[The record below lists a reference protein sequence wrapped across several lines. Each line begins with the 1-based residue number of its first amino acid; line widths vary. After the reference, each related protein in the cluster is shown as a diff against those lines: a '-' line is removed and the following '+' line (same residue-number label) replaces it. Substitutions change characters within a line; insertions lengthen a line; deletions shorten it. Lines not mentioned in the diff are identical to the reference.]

1 MEKRSFFMAARLI
14 VLLALSCSAL
24 AAGKEPG
31 PEQQADWQ
39 QRLEQAAALQA
50 EAKARQAAADQLFEQ
65 KSAACFKKFLVN
77 ACQQE
82 ARREQVKVTKEAR
95 RLENEG
101 KALERAVKKEQLS
114 EKDRRQSAAMPG
126 RAAERQQREAEVS
139 AESEATAARQAAT
152 RASKARQ
159 AEERSQ
165 QRAAEAAAQRQKQAA
180 HDARVAAQV
189 KDAERRAAEAGD
201 AKK

>member
-1 MEKRSFFMAARLI
+1 MEKRSLFVAARLI
-14 VLLALSCSAL
+14 ALLALSCSAL
-24 AAGKEPG
+24 AAGREPG

-39 QRLEQAAALQA
+39 QRLEQASALQA
-50 EAKARQAAADQLFEQ
+50 EAKVRQATADQLFEQ

-82 ARREQVKVTKEAR
+82 ARREQVTAAKEAR

-114 EKDRRQSAAMPG
+114 DKDRRHAAAMPE

-139 AESEATAARQAAT
+139 AERETAAARQAAT

-159 AEERSQ
+159 ADERSQ

-180 HDARVAAQV
+180 HDARVATQV
-189 KDAERRAAEAGD
+189 KEAERRAAEAGNV
-201 AKK
+201 KK

>member
-1 MEKRSFFMAARLI
+1 MEKRSRFVATRLI
-14 VLLALSCSAL
+14 VLLALNCSAL
-24 AAGKEPG
+24 AAAKEPG

-39 QRLEQAAALQA
+39 QRLEQASALQA
-50 EAKARQAAADQLFEQ
+50 EAKARQAVADQLFEQ

-77 ACQQE
+77 ACRQE
-82 ARREQVKVTKEAR
+82 ARREQVAATKEAR

-101 KALERAVKKEQLS
+101 KALERTVKKEQLND
-114 EKDRRQSAAMPG
+114 KDRRHAAAIPE

-139 AESEATAARQAAT
+139 AERETAAAREAAT

-159 AEERSQ
+159 ADERSQ

-180 HDARVAAQV
+180 HDARVASQV
-189 KDAERRAAEAGD
+189 KDAERRATEAGGT
-201 AKK
+201 KK